1 MVSTLI
7 NRRSMSL
14 RRATSLVAATLFAV
28 VFGQAQAATYD
39 YTAVTKNKSANAQGP
54 VQAGSLM
61 WQCSGGISC
70 RISGPWP
77 VPGLGAC
84 RALAKI
90 IGPIAS
96 YGHPGQYLSEGQIA
110 QCNKGVVT
118 SKGGSSSN
126 ASRAATES
134 LSTRVSEVERA
145 NGSKQQTRT
154 PQIVAPVSSLGS
166 IKGATI
172 ESATRYAVP
181 PLQDQLGYTRTHQI
195 VISGE
200 FFTRSDEGKLVVV
213 TARPQSGPSS
223 PVLAAV
229 RLWSDDEIILHI
241 DRNLHPWWEAVSAR
255 RDPVDV
261 VIVSSQT
268 GNPLS
273 NAAPVGFGS
282 VDADRDGIL
291 AIRWGGFDCDDTDA
305 RRYPGN
311 PEVADSLGHDEDCD
325 PETFGARDSDGD
337 GAFDALATNIR
348 PDGSISSG
356 TDCDDQN
363 RGIHP
368 GASEVCDGLDNN
380 CDGVVDEHMRMTAYL
395 DEDGDGF
402 GDRQKTVQVCP
413 AEIRPGVVSNYSD
426 CDDSD
431 YDAPLRRRC
440 E

>member
-1 MVSTLI
+1 MSTQNPGPILMCGRLVFLI
-7 NRRSMSL
+7 
-14 RRATSLVAATLFAV
+14 AATLV
-28 VFGQAQAATYD
+28 VVMPGLAQAATYD
-39 YTAVTKNKSANAQGP
+39 YTATTKNKSANAQGP
-54 VQAGSLM
+54 VQAGGLT
-61 WQCSGGISC
+61 WQCSGNSC

-77 VPGLGAC
+77 VPGVGSC
-84 RALAKI
+84 QALAKI
-90 IGPIAS
+90 IGSIAS
-96 YGHPGQYLSEGQIA
+96 YGHPKQELSSKQIA
-110 QCNKGVVT
+110 QCNKGIVA
-118 SKGGSSSN
+118 SKSGSASN

-134 LSTRVSEVERA
+134 LSTRVGEVERA
-145 NGSKQQTRT
+145 NVSKQQTQT

-181 PLQDQLGYTRTHQI
+181 PLQGQPGYTRTHQI
-195 VISGE
+195 VITGE
-200 FFTRSDEGKLVVV
+200 FFTGTDEGKLVVV
-213 TARPQSGPSS
+213 TARPRSGRSS

-229 RLWSDDEIILHI
+229 RSWNNDEIILHI
-241 DRNLHPWWEAVSAR
+241 DRNLHPWWEDVSAR

-261 VIVSSQT
+261 AIVNSQS
-268 GNPLS
+268 GDPLS
-273 NAAPVGFGS
+273 NAVSVGFGS
-282 VDADRDGIL
+282 VDADRDGVL
-291 AIRWGGFDCDDTDA
+291 AIRWGGFDCDDNDA

-325 PETFGARDSDGD
+325 AETFGNRDSDGD
-337 GAFDALATNIR
+337 GAYDALATNIR
-348 PDGSISSG
+348 PDGSISAG

-363 RGIHP
+363 RSIHP

-431 YDAPLRRRC
+431 YDAPLRTRC

>member
-1 MVSTLI
+1 MLVR
-7 NRRSMSL
+7 NRHPMSKAGRCL
-14 RRATSLVAATLFAV
+14 SLATV
-28 VFGQAQAATYD
+28 VILLGVPVHAQGATYN
-39 YTAVTKNKSANAQGP
+39 YTATTKNKSAKAEGS
-54 VQAGSLM
+54 VHAGGLT
-61 WQCSGGISC
+61 WQCSGGNSC
-70 RISGPWP
+70 RISGPWL
-77 VPGLGAC
+77 VPGVGSC
-84 RALAKI
+84 HALAKV

-96 YGHPGQYLSEGQIA
+96 YGHPGQYLSSKQIA
-110 QCNKGVVT
+110 QCNKGVVV
-118 SKGGSSSN
+118 SKSSSASN
-126 ASRAATES
+126 ASLAATES
-134 LSTRVSEVERA
+134 LSTRVSKVERA
-145 NGSKQQTRT
+145 NTSKQQQQT
-154 PQIVAPVSSLGS
+154 PQIVAPVGSLGS

-172 ESATRYAVP
+172 ESAIRYLVP
-181 PLQDQLGYTRTHQI
+181 NIDQTGYGRTHQI
-195 VISGE
+195 VITGE
-200 FFTRSDEGKLVVV
+200 FFTGTDEGKSVVV
-213 TARPQSGPSS
+213 TARPRSGSHS

-229 RLWSDDEIILHI
+229 RSWNNNEIVLLI
-241 DRNLHPWWEAVSAR
+241 DRNLHPWWEGVSAR

-261 VIVSSQT
+261 IIVNSQT

-273 NAAPVGFGS
+273 NAVSVGFGS

-291 AIRWGGFDCDDTDA
+291 AIRWGGSDCDDNDA

-325 PETFGARDSDGD
+325 AETFGNRDSDGD
-337 GAFDALATNIR
+337 GAYDALATNIR
-348 PDGSISSG
+348 PDGSISAG

-363 RGIHP
+363 RSIHP

-380 CDGVVDEHMRMTAYL
+380 CDGVVDEHMKMTAYL

-431 YDAPLRRRC
+431 YDAPLRRSC